1 MSSIGN
7 PKHGLSKTRIH
18 RIWHSMY
25 CRCYYPKTNGYKNY
39 GGRGI
44 KVCEE
49 WKHLDG
55 FINFYNWAMSH
66 GYNDYLT
73 LDRIDNDKDYEPSN
87 CRWITPK
94 EQSNIREIEAESIAL
109 VVSNR
114 LGLQTTDFNL
124 GYIAKFSDGDLNKF
138 KANLDVV
145 RSVSYQILSSVEPA
159 LQTHLKEKVASTENT
174 SENTTKD
181 CTKTS
186 GNKEVKQTI
195 EESETKPKTRKKSA
209 KTKEKD
215 EVEQC

>member
-18 RIWHSMY
+18 KIWHSMY

-94 EQSNIREIEAESIAL
+94 EQSNHRRNNVYYTINGI
-109 VVSNR
+109 
-114 LGLQTTDFNL
+114 
-124 GYIAKFSDGDLNKF
+124 
-138 KANLDVV
+138 
-145 RSVSYQILSSVEPA
+145 
-159 LQTHLKEKVASTENT
+159 
-174 SENTTKD
+174 
-181 CTKTS
+181 TKTS
-186 GNKEVKQTI
+186 KQWCEYYGINQTTFKDRLNRGWTLEQALTI
-195 EESETKPKTRKKSA
+195 STKGKHKKVDKTN
-209 KTKEKD
+209 
-215 EVEQC
+215 